1 MGNLVDF
8 IIDCSEA
15 WLSFT
20 RAARTAG
27 QTIYQ
32 RKENL
37 LDDYMRKQLQ
47 KPTIFINIA

>member
-1 MGNLVDF
+1 MRNLVYF
-8 IIDCSEA
+8 IIDGCEA

-20 RAARTAG
+20 RAAG

-32 RKENL
+32 LKESL

-47 KPTIFINIA
+47 KPTISINIA

>member
-1 MGNLVDF
+1 MKNLVYF
-8 IIDCSEA
+8 SIDCSEA

-20 RAARTAG
+20 RAAG

-32 RKENL
+32 FKDSL